1 LKVLRGFPDEAQD
14 DIGHSLM
21 IVQAGI
27 MPLDAKPLKGVGIGA
42 VIVSGIHSN

>member
-1 LKVLRGFPDEAQD
+1 MKERPTLRPVHWMGDSLKVLRSFPDEAQD

-27 MPLDAKPLKGVGIGA
+27 MPLDAKP
-42 VIVSGIHSN
+42 